1 LKNVVAKT
9 GLGAFV
15 LFLSTFIDGMAAEF
29 KDMGSGHVEYPGWFR
44 KDPFF
49 DMAEA
54 LVQAK
59 AQGKQGLMVLFTTEG
74 CSYCAVFIQK
84 SLGDPAIATRV
95 RKNFESIGL
104 EIFDDSEMTDPRGRQ
119 LAVKQFASEEGAGFS
134 PTLIIFDAGGKRVAR
149 AVGYLSPERFTAMM
163 DYVTGGHHQSE
174 TLAEYFRR
182 TSDKAEQSTGGAALR
197 ADPMFGKPPFALD
210 RSHFP
215 AGKPLMV
222 LFERPGCAEC
232 EAFHTGVLA
241 LDEVRDVLSGFE
253 VVRLDASD
261 DKTPVLAPNGSR
273 TNPAAWFRQ
282 SDFSRAPALLFF
294 DEKGNQVLE
303 TDALVQRTR
312 MLNSLNFVLER
323 AYEKNWTYQRFAR
336 SKAIERNLKKQQ
348 QAQ

>member
-1 LKNVVAKT
+1 MKNIIAKT
-9 GLGAFV
+9 GFGAFV
-15 LFLSTFIDGMAAEF
+15 LFLSSFVDGVAAEF
-29 KDMGSGHVEYPGWFR
+29 RGMVSGHVEYPGWFR

-49 DMAEA
+49 DTAEA
-54 LVQAK
+54 LARSK
-59 AQGKQGLMVLFTTEG
+59 AENRHGLMVLFTTEG

-84 SLGDPAIATRV
+84 SLGDPAIAARV
-95 RKNFESIGL
+95 QKNFESIGL

-134 PTLIIFDAGGKRVAR
+134 PTLVFYDTTGKRVAR

-163 DYVTGGHHQSE
+163 DYVTSGHHQSE

-182 TSDKAEQSTGGAALR
+182 TGDKAGQSTGGTAMR
-197 ADPMFGKPPFALD
+197 DDPMFGKPPYVLD

-215 AGKPLMV
+215 AGKPLLV

-232 EAFHTGVLA
+232 EAFHTDVLA
-241 LDEVRDVLSGFE
+241 LDEVRNVLSGFE
-253 VVRLDASD
+253 VVRLDASN

-273 TNPAAWFRQ
+273 TDPAAWFRK
-282 SDFSRAPALLFF
+282 SDFSRVPALLFF
-294 DEKGNQVLE
+294 DEQGNQVLE
-303 TDALVQRTR
+303 TDSLVQRTR

-336 SKAIERNLKKQQ
+336 SKAIERNLKKK